1 MRIVSDSYQHL
12 GAKLLAE
19 VLDEQDR
26 PVFHWADL
34 WYEQTDFP
42 EVAEGIDYPAVF
54 FEFGAED
61 IATLGQLEQDVKL
74 YTSIYVAVDSL
85 QDTAI
90 NSPERGDGLHYLEV
104 CARVH
109 ELLQG
114 YEHTSCGSLTRVGF
128 DRYNA
133 RTNVI
138 VYRLTYASQV
148 ADTSATDVRRVTE
161 PATPTTYTLAPKRT
175 FDI

>member
-1 MRIVSDSYQHL
+1 MRIVSDAYQHL

-19 VLDEQDR
+19 VLDEQGR
-26 PVFHWADL
+26 PVFHWGDL

-42 EVAEGIDYPAVF
+42 ELAEGIDYPAIF
-54 FEFGAED
+54 FDFGADD
-61 IATLGQLEQDVKL
+61 IATLGVLEQKVRLVTD
-74 YTSIYVAVDSL
+74 IYVAVDNL

-90 NSPERGDGLHYLEV
+90 NSPESTEALHFLEI

-114 YEHTSCGSLTRVGF
+114 YANPSCGNLTRVGF
-128 DRYNA
+128 GRYNS

-138 VYRLTYASQV
+138 VYRISYTSEV
-148 ADTSATDVRRVTE
+148 ADVSANEARRDTK
-161 PATPTTYTLAPKRT
+161 PAPPDSGSIRPRR
-175 FDI
+175 FDL

>member
-1 MRIVSDSYQHL
+1 MRILSDSYQHL
-12 GAKLLAE
+12 GTKLLTE
-19 VLDEQDR
+19 VVDEQDR

-34 WYEQTDFP
+34 WYEQTDFQ
-42 EVAEGIDYPAVF
+42 ELAEGIDYPAVF
-54 FEFGAED
+54 FEFAADE
-61 IATLGQLEQDVKL
+61 IATLGLLEQDVKL
-74 YTSIYVAVDSL
+74 FTTIYVAVDNL

-90 NSPERGDGLHYLEV
+90 NSPESAEALHYLEV

-114 YEHTSCGSLTRVGF
+114 YEHHTCGSLNRVGF

-161 PATPTTYTLAPKRT
+161 PAAPDAYQIAPRH
-175 FDI
+175 FDL